1 MATIF
6 YPARQI
12 AAVVESSEGTQTAA
26 GSVAVT
32 DLIQTL
38 DPQIQL
44 TPNRFERPLA
54 RRGFG
59 TVPSHYAKGTGRLT
73 FGVELA
79 GSTDNASALTTIASG
94 GLPRWS
100 RLLEACGSVAKEVGS
115 LGAGAITSGPI
126 QHGETLDGASSVPT
140 AVALGYSYTGDNPV
154 TIELAS
160 GAFTGGETITGSV
173 SGASFTQAGSGVL
186 LGNVL
191 AGYAWH
197 PKSVESSNK
206 TLTFHFNIGGQRFQL
221 YGARGTCS
229 FSFNVHDRVIANF
242 TFDGIFDEVD
252 ASAAL
257 SETGA
262 TAFKAMLP
270 PAFVA
275 AASTLTPRGADGTYG
290 TAISGADLCWDS
302 ATFDLGV
309 STVMRKCANG
319 TDGYIAA
326 VITGRAPTFSF
337 NPDDPGVSS
346 YAYIQKLMEGTQ
358 ARGYLQWGT
367 GLGNRF
373 LLKIPHL
380 QAQTT
385 SIGERDT
392 RMNQTITYDAT
403 LGSFDGAADRSVGF
417 DNEWLLV
424 NY

>member
-1 MATIF
+1 MAVIF

-12 AAVVESSEGTQTAA
+12 AAVVESAEGTQTAA
-26 GSVAVT
+26 GSVAVA

-44 TPNRFERPLA
+44 TPNRFERNLA

-59 TVPSHYAKGTGRLT
+59 MVPSHYAKGTARLT

-79 GSTDNASALTTIASG
+79 GNTDNASALTTIALG
-94 GLPRWS
+94 GLPKWS
-100 RLLEACGSVAKEVGS
+100 KLLEACGSVAKEVGS
-115 LGAGAITSGPI
+115 LGTGAITGGPI
-126 QHGETLDGASSVPT
+126 QHGETITATVGGNT
-140 AVALGYSYTGDNPV
+140 AVALGYTYTPENPITV
-154 TIELAS
+154 ELA
-160 GAFTGGETITGSV
+160 GAALAAGGATTSV
-173 SGASFTQAGSGVL
+173 SSSTFTIAGAGVL

-197 PKSVESSNK
+197 PKSVEASNK
-206 TLTFHFNIGGQRFQL
+206 TLTFHLNIGGQRFQV

-229 FSFNVHDRVIANF
+229 FAFNVHDRVIANF

-257 SETGA
+257 SETGS
-262 TAFKAMLP
+262 TAFKAMTP

-275 AASTLTPRGADGTYG
+275 AASTLTPRAADGTFG
-290 TAISGADLCWDS
+290 TALSGSDLCWDS

-337 NPDDPGVSS
+337 NPDDPGVAS
-346 YAYIQKLMEGTQ
+346 YEYIEKLMEGTQ

-373 LLKIPHL
+373 LLKLPHL

-385 SIGERDT
+385 TIGERDT
-392 RMNQTITYDAT
+392 RMNQAITYDAT
-403 LGSFDGAADRSVGF
+403 LGSFEGAADRSVGF